1 MDSFFLSGLHVLGQS
16 NRDGAQVNPSAIKG
30 ELGTGFE
37 KRSDKGLFE
46 CGNCEHFDASDG
58 ACDQWD
64 MKMKSKQPKL
74 DDGRIS
80 VAFDDCCEYIER
92 IGKSNDSND

>member
-1 MDSFFLSGLHVLGQS
+1 VDTFSISGTETLGQPRHGLVPINS
-16 NRDGAQVNPSAIKG
+16 SAIKG
-30 ELGTGFE
+30 EPGTGFE
-37 KRSDKGLFE
+37 KRGDKGPFD
-46 CGNCEHFDASDG
+46 CGNCTYFDAAAG

-64 MKMKSKQPKL
+64 MKMKSRQPKL

-92 IGKSNDSND
+92 IGKSNASNT